1 MLEYD
6 RIFSWEGIDVN
17 KTSALKE
24 CDICHYWY
32 FTGIGF
38 TYGPYLC
45 NDCYD
50 LIQEAVSFN
59 DVAIVYAKWSAYR
72 INFW

>member
-1 MLEYD
+1 MTCKQRLMLECD
-6 RIFSWEGIDVN
+6 RIDSSEGIDVH
-17 KTSALKE
+17 KTSASTE

-38 TYGPYLC
+38 TYEPYLF

-59 DVAIVYAKWSAYR
+59 DAAIIYAK
-72 INFW
+72 